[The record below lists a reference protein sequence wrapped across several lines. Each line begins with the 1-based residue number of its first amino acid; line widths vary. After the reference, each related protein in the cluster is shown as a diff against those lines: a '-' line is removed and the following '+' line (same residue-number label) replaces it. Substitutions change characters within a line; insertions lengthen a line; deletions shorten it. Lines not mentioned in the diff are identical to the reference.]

1 MSLSRRR
8 FTESL
13 GASLVFS
20 LLPAIT
26 FGSGGTKSVLTVDSI
41 TLFLI
46 NVTKS
51 RNFSHSVWHN
61 RQHVFLKIQSGNH
74 IGWAEALVNKNDLD
88 FDIALWGAFLKK
100 LQGLKLEEAIEY
112 VRNKFLRGTW
122 NAKQSEPILIA
133 LYDLVGK
140 AANKPTIELWGLEG
154 RNPVPGLFCILEK
167 EVELALIQAE
177 IAKEQKLASHVKVK
191 MFGITSVDFA
201 LTRALRS
208 SFGKETLLIADAN
221 RGYKAWTSI
230 DELAIILKGL
240 QVEGLDAMEDPAELT
255 SEQWIALQSKVGDF
269 SLIPDRPMRPAYKA
283 LDTFVSEMG
292 DYFNIHP
299 DTMGTF
305 KEVIEL
311 GRRIL
316 ASNRGLMIGD
326 SSLIGPACTFWQ
338 QLAIGLGASW
348 VEAIEKPQESIV
360 FSQCVKKMSTS
371 INDNGMSEITELRP
385 GFGIEMDETK
395 LEKMADNFVRLY

>member
-1 MSLSRRR
+1 MDIGRRQ

-13 GASLVFS
+13 GASLMLS
-20 LLPAIT
+20 LLPATIL
-26 FGSGGTKSVLTVDSI
+26 GSCGTKSIQRVDSVS
-41 TLFLI
+41 LFLI
-46 NVTKS
+46 NVTKA
-51 RNFSHSVWHN
+51 RNFSHSVWYN

-88 FDIALWGAFLKK
+88 FDIASWGTFLKE
-100 LQGLKLEEAIEY
+100 LQNLKLEEAIEY

-122 NAKQSEPILIA
+122 NAKQCEPALIA

-140 AANKPTIELWGLEG
+140 VTNKPTIQLWGLEG

-167 EVELALIQAE
+167 EVELALKQAE

-191 MFGITSVDFA
+191 MFGISSVDLA
-201 LTRALRS
+201 LTTALRD
-208 SFGKETLLIADAN
+208 SFGKETFLMADAN
-221 RGYKAWTSI
+221 RGYKTWASI
-230 DELAIILKGL
+230 DELAKILKGL
-240 QVEGLDAMEDPAELT
+240 QAEGLDAMEDPAELT

-283 LDTFVSEMG
+283 LDLFNPQMG

-305 KEVIEL
+305 EEAIEL

-316 ASNRGLMIGD
+316 ASDRGLMIGD

-348 VEAIEKPQESIV
+348 VEAIEKPHESEV
-360 FSQCVKKMSTS
+360 FAKCVKQMSTR
-371 INDNGMSEITELRP
+371 INNKGMSEITKLRP

-395 LEKMADNFVRLY
+395 LEKMADNFVILY